1 MLLQTQL
8 SPLLNNSLP
17 DMNEDH
23 CFLLSYDAGI
33 CQLPSRRLTGVS
45 LMKPATKSDEDEED
59 GLSESYS
66 DVSMDHLDFPL
77 NPMVTTVYNATKW
90 NPQRSH
96 HKMICATKPARSC
109 DKQKKPPLPKCV
121 DY

>member
-1 MLLQTQL
+1 
-8 SPLLNNSLP
+8 
-17 DMNEDH
+17 
-23 CFLLSYDAGI
+23 
-33 CQLPSRRLTGVS
+33 
-45 LMKPATKSDEDEED
+45 MKPGTNSDEDEED
-59 GLSESYS
+59 GLSESFS

-96 HKMICATKPARSC
+96 RKIICATKPARSC
-109 DKQKKPPLPKCV
+109 DKRKKPPLPKCV